1 MALPPWL
8 LSEVL
13 DCGRTV
19 FDQEVESEEVEQE
32 LWQLRLAVRSSALG
46 EDGLDQS
53 SAGQNET
60 LLGVLG
66 EVEVTA
72 SILACWASLYGLRSV
87 EYRRQAGRQ
96 VRAEMSVVLQE
107 MVRASKAGV
116 IFTADPVTGDPGRV
130 TITANWGLGETVVSG
145 VAEPDTVV
153 VTNTKEVLAV
163 TEKRVGSKLVRE
175 VCGEE
180 GNIVEVRRDTAD
192 LTCSISDEEA
202 LALAT
207 LALAL
212 DRWCAAAVQSAGI
225 TPSSLR
231 CNPIISSE
239 N

>member
-1 MALPPWL
+1 M
-8 LSEVL
+8 L
-13 DCGRTV
+13 DCGRAV
-19 FDQEVESEEVEQE
+19 FNQQEQE
-32 LWQLRLAVRSSALG
+32 EQEDLQEEQKQEEDVLWQLRLAVRSSAVG

-60 LLGVLG
+60 MLGVRG

-163 TEKRVGSKLVRE
+163 TERRVGSKLVRE

-180 GNIVEVRRDTAD
+180 GNIQEVRRDSAD
-192 LTCSISDEEA
+192 QTCCLTDDEA
-202 LALAT
+202 LSLAT

-212 DRWCAAAVQSAGI
+212 DRWCSSVWWNDAV
-225 TPSSLR
+225 L
-231 CNPIISSE
+231 
-239 N
+239 